1 MRRFGAAILMLLL
14 LAACHRPVMEETFVK
29 VSDRDVLGR
38 YGFRID
44 LADTLL
50 TYDLDLLV
58 GMACP
63 DPGYAAFRQ
72 MPLHLQWTAPSGQA
86 FEETVWVRRKQLTD
100 STYYDKYFWVAYRHG
115 LRPVEAGEWGL
126 QLSIP
131 ENLTEGFNITG
142 TGVRLTR
149 HGTR

>member
-86 FEETVWVRRKQLTD
+86 FEETVWVGRKQLTSWPASHRGGRMGLAAIYPGELD
-100 STYYDKYFWVAYRHG
+100 RGIQHHG
-115 LRPVEAGEWGL
+115 DGSPPDTPWDTV
-126 QLSIP
+126 
-131 ENLTEGFNITG
+131 N
-142 TGVRLTR
+142 
-149 HGTR
+149 